1 MQTILL
7 IGLIMIILDFIYLNL
22 SSDIMKKQIFDVQ
35 KSEVSL
41 KIVPVFLCYVV
52 MVLGLY
58 YFIIKDKRP
67 VKDALLLGLLV
78 YSVYELT
85 NMSIFT
91 NWTYKVVIIDILWGT
106 FLFGIVTYLVYS
118 LSNKNINFSEIHP
131 ASIHT

>member
-1 MQTILL
+1 
-7 IGLIMIILDFIYLNL
+7 
-22 SSDIMKKQIFDVQ
+22 
-35 KSEVSL
+35 
-41 KIVPVFLCYVV
+41 

-67 VKDALLLGLLV
+67 VKDAVLLGLLV

-118 LSNKNINFSEIHP
+118 MSKKNINFSEIHP